1 MNGKT
6 ATTLKA
12 ETEGDYAALKDDVAM
27 LRNDLKS
34 VIEDVRDIAKM
45 KAQSGL
51 ERGKDIA
58 EKAGS
63 QFKDT
68 RQDVETQI
76 RDNPLAAVGIA
87 FGAGL
92 IIAMLRGK

>member
-1 MNGKT
+1 
-6 ATTLKA
+6 
-12 ETEGDYAALKDDVAM
+12 M
-27 LRNDLKS
+27 LLLLPWEAP
-34 VIEDVRDIAKM
+34 IGEIA
-45 KAQSGL
+45 QCLFLPLHDL